1 MSTLLKDFYTEK
13 RIQRIAAAIHA
24 YYPEFQQGSFID
36 AVLSENWQALEL
48 KQRQFRLSQCL
59 FDTIDLAYP
68 QKIDI
73 ISKAAAT
80 FSSSV
85 LKPEGNRKSVSQA
98 EQEDLGNFEYM
109 FFPGVI
115 EHFGL
120 DEPWHIN
127 MLALETMTQYS
138 SSEFAV
144 RPFII
149 QSSDEMM
156 QQMLTWSSH
165 DNYHVRRLASEG
177 CRPRLPWGIALK
189 AFQKDP
195 SAILPILENLKA
207 DSSLYVRRSVANN
220 LNDISKDHPDLVL
233 DICKRWQ
240 GNSQNTDWLIKHA
253 LRTLLK
259 QGNAQAMA
267 LFGLHKPDHIE
278 VTSFKLNPNI
288 KIGNSA
294 PLVFSLKSRKVLGLC
309 RLEYAIDFLKK
320 NGSHN
325 HKLFKISES
334 YVGTDEKDVTRHIR
348 FKTLSTRKLY
358 PGTHHI
364 HLIVNGHILAS
375 QSFELYN

>member
-1 MSTLLKDFYTEK
+1 MPRHASFSDPLLL
-13 RIQRIAAAIHA
+13 R
-24 YYPEFQQGSFID
+24 
-36 AVLSENWQALEL
+36 L
-48 KQRQFRLSQCL
+48 KV
-59 FDTIDLAYP
+59 T
-68 QKIDI
+68 K
-73 ISKAAAT
+73 
-80 FSSSV
+80 
-85 LKPEGNRKSVSQA
+85 
-98 EQEDLGNFEYM
+98 
-109 FFPGVI
+109 
-115 EHFGL
+115 
-120 DEPWHIN
+120 
-127 MLALETMTQYS
+127 
-138 SSEFAV
+138 
-144 RPFII
+144 
-149 QSSDEMM
+149 
-156 QQMLTWSSH
+156 
-165 DNYHVRRLASEG
+165 
-177 CRPRLPWGIALK
+177 
-189 AFQKDP
+189 
-195 SAILPILENLKA
+195 NLKA

-334 YVGTDEKDVTRHIR
+334 YVVTDEKDVTRHIR